1 MIYDGHTYEEM
12 NRLSTYY
19 LTFADGYEQARIGSL
34 DEVFAYLD
42 KDVQKHGNCISCVES
57 IRYDKYTGEETRRIW

>member
-57 IRYDKYTGEETRRIW
+57 IRSEEHTSELQSRI